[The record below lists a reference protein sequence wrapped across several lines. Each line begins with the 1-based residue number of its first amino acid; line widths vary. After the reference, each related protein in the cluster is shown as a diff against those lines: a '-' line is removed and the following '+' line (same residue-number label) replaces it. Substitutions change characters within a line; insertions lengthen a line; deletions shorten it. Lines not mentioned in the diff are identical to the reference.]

1 MDDSLQELVSL
12 IKEKALNRRA
22 LVVAA
27 DDIHL
32 ESGRKNTIYLLELSE
47 SNAAGGR
54 GGGFGQRDV
63 TRITCFVAENDVWT
77 KQVDIFE
84 SSELE
89 GFEPPHYAAIM
100 PLTLPDS
107 SEAIVA
113 GVVDQI
119 LVKEYNEK
127 FIQSE

>member
-1 MDDSLQELVSL
+1 MDDSFQELVSL
-12 IKEKALNRRA
+12 IKEKAVNRRA
-22 LVVAA
+22 LVISA
-27 DDIHL
+27 DDINL
-32 ESGRKNTIYLLELSE
+32 ESERKNTIYLLELGE

-54 GGGFGQRDV
+54 AGGFGQRNV
-63 TRITCFVAENDVWT
+63 TRITCFDAENDVWI
-77 KQVDIFE
+77 KLVDIFE
-84 SSELE
+84 SSKLKD
-89 GFEPPHYAAIM
+89 FESPHYAATMSLI
-100 PLTLPDS
+100 LPDS